1 MRGSVSMSILV
12 TGGAG
17 YIGSHTCVELLDSGY
32 EVVVAD
38 NLCNSNK
45 KAIDR
50 IEKITGKK
58 VKFYECD
65 IRDKDGLNKIFDN
78 EEIIKYL
85 IYGINFYGSF
95 INIID
100 NSVLCNKIENF

>member
-1 MRGSVSMSILV
+1 MSILV

-78 EEIIKYL
+78 EEIVPDGMVKFLGNIKVNEAYIGL
-85 IYGINFYGSF
+85 RN
-95 INIID
+95 
-100 NSVLCNKIENF
+100 L